1 MTREGGASRSSGTR
15 SSRTAKAERYKGT
28 TGWWSASTGCAFRA
42 TRRSTWCCT
51 STSRGDGTKSTG
63 CATRTSC
70 CRPTSAIP
78 SLRRSQRFQ
87 CTTTSA
93 RTWGRGGRNGA
104 RRFETFLRAGAGR
117 RIPGQTGDLPRS
129 FARASSA
136 QPLSAASVPRRPQ
149 GRGTRSSSRWA
160 STVRGRSTICPTQSE
175 MACCSRRRSRLWGG
189 TSRCLSTRRGRR
201 RGRS

>member
-28 TGWWSASTGCAFRA
+28 TGWWSASTGCACRGA
-42 TRRSTWCCT
+42 RSTSCCT
-51 STSRGDGTKSTG
+51 STSRVGGMPSTG
-63 CATRTSC
+63 CVPRTSC
-70 CRPTSAIP
+70 CRQTSATP
-78 SLRRSQRFQ
+78 SRLRNPKSL

-93 RTWGRGGRNGA
+93 RTWTRGGRRRA
-104 RRFETFLRAGAGR
+104 RQSKGFPIVGGGR
-117 RIPGQTGDLPRS
+117 QTPRHTWRS
-129 FARASSA
+129 PCSLARARSA
-136 QPLSAASVPRRPQ
+136 QPLSAALLQQRLRN
-149 GRGTRSSSRWA
+149 RGTRSLSRWA